1 MDNPHDLPKR
11 LARALSAT
19 AFALLAACGPADAQH
34 EASAPEPTAPSA
46 EQLRL
51 ATHPGYATPPGVR
64 QECLGRLVL
73 DTPRDIEWGLSRP
86 GLWSGDHFRFTETMH
101 GDDEHVDIGNIGVV
115 VLAPAKWSDIER
127 MQSGTNAEKS
137 IAIREYRNEIKGR
150 EGTIERLSAI
160 VEDPSLNINNN
171 DISKYPAS
179 IERQKKEIAEIE
191 SHIAGLQSDYH
202 PIDLG
207 LPQSLGYAAGPTLYA
222 FILRD
227 GRAYQFM
234 STGGDH
240 APSFEVR
247 QAAFFD
253 FLKRFRTRAL
263 YEIPKEP
270 GICFPYGFVADDGTS
285 HSGTVVSFRFKD
297 RPGVIY
303 TFGAQ
308 VAGELGFEGEAA
320 LVQATSTATAG
331 RMGIGRDPKTLGPR
345 QFKIGALPGWQGGFS
360 LNIAPEGKPEVRSYE
375 LYAGTEGHPHS
386 RALPAIRLVMR
397 SFTREQERSL
407 KSDPPPIGESSK
419 RFDALVDSIRLR
431 PTDPVMPELTGI
443 VKQ

>member
-1 MDNPHDLPKR
+1 MTSIFSKR
-11 LARALSAT
+11 LARALCAT
-19 AFALLAACGPADAQH
+19 VFALLAACGLADAQH
-34 EASAPEPTAPSA
+34 EASTRDPAPPST

-51 ATHPGYATPPGVR
+51 ATHPGYTTPPGVR
-64 QECLGRLVL
+64 QECLGRLVF
-73 DTPRDIEWGLSRP
+73 DAPRDIEWGLSRS
-86 GLWSGDHFRFTETMH
+86 GLWSGDHFRFTENMH

-127 MQSGTNAEKS
+127 MQSGTNAEKN
-137 IAIREYRNEIKGR
+137 IAIRDYQNHLESLKRR
-150 EGTIERLSAI
+150 IERKEAMLKDPNLNVNNEDLSEIPPAI
-160 VEDPSLNINNN
+160 EEHKRD
-171 DISKYPAS
+171 
-179 IERQKKEIAEIE
+179 IAEIE
-191 SHIAGLQSDYH
+191 THIAGLQSDYH

-247 QAAFFD
+247 QAAFLD

-270 GICFPYGFVADDGTS
+270 GICFPYGFFADDGTS

-360 LNIAPEGKPEVRSYE
+360 LNVAPEGKPELRNYE
-375 LYAGTEGHPHS
+375 LYAGTEGAPHS
-386 RALPAIRLVMR
+386 RALQAIRLVMR
-397 SFTREQERSL
+397 SFTREQEPSL
-407 KSDPPPIGESSK
+407 KTNPPPIEESSK
-419 RFDALVDSIRLR
+419 RFDELLESIRLR
-431 PTDPVMPELTGI
+431 PTDPVLPELKGVATP
-443 VKQ
+443 